1 MIRSESLDHFTRVS
15 RVAYLVVKNAFDTAN
30 FCIANKDVVH
40 VDIDAVVEA
49 LLVDRGASCAE
60 WLLAFSK
67 LGLNEI
73 I

>member
-15 RVAYLVVKNAFDTAN
+15 RVGYLVVKNAFDTTN

-40 VDIDAVVEA
+40 VDIDAVVKA
-49 LLVDRGASCAE
+49 LLVDRRASRAE

-67 LGLNEI
+67 LGLNKI
-73 I
+73 V

>member
-1 MIRSESLDHFTRVS
+1 MIRSESLNRFTRVS
-15 RVAYLVVKNAFDTAN
+15 RVGNLVVKNAIKTAN

-40 VDIDAVVEA
+40 VDIDTVVEA